1 MEAVIRYP
9 GHHLLLA
16 TGLAFALAMVL
27 LLWPQGGD
35 IVALEPV
42 VDSPAAQN
50 TDSAGPAGRQRSGI
64 AAHLELKL
72 PAATPEPAAAQRV
85 AAATPAWQTEQ
96 VRSGDSL
103 ARIFQRQGLSAADL
117 QAIVGSSGEARRLA
131 RIHPGDTLEYR
142 TDADGALLALRYP
155 LSTREAIE
163 VSRGDSTAPFVSRR
177 VSRAAESKPPAKTES
192 FAPERLATAP
202 ATDMPA
208 PGPKQNASADL
219 EATASASGIAAYL
232 TLAAPQPELLPAT
245 LPEPQPVAAL
255 PWQEERVR
263 SGDSLA
269 RIFHRRGLRASEL
282 HALLESGSEARRL
295 TRIHPG
301 ETLKYRTDDDGR
313 LLAVRYEFSRLEAM
327 EATRPNAS
335 AAFSSRLVK
344 RRPEIRIAFR
354 EGRIDSSLYLAA
366 TRAGLENSTIMNLA
380 NVFQWDIDFV
390 HDIRRGDSFHV
401 LFEEHWIEGEKVG
414 NGPIVAAEFVNRG
427 RTHRAVRYTASDGRS
442 DYYAPDGRS
451 MRRAFLRAPVEF
463 SRISSNF
470 NMRRMHPIHN
480 RVVPHRGIDY
490 AAPTGTPVMAAGDGV
505 VTTAASHHANGN
517 YIIIRHGEQYQTK
530 YLHLHRF
537 ARGVRSGARV
547 RQGQVIG
554 YVGMT
559 GWATGPHLHYEFLV
573 NGVHQNPRTVNLPQ
587 AEPIA
592 ESERQRF
599 LDATQE
605 VIASLLEKRSDEQL
619 AMSSGGSTAGE

>member
-1 MEAVIRYP
+1 
-9 GHHLLLA
+9 
-16 TGLAFALAMVL
+16 MVL
-27 LLWPQGGD
+27 LLWPQSGD
-35 IVALEPV
+35 GLASEPV
-42 VDSPAAQN
+42 SDHPAALT
-50 TDSAGPAGRQRSGI
+50 TDGAAPAPRQPSGI

-72 PAATPEPAAAQRV
+72 PTPIAEPAAAARV
-85 AAATPAWQTEQ
+85 ATFAPTWQSEQ

-117 QAIVGSSGEARRLA
+117 QAIVGSGGDARRLT
-131 RIHPGDTLEYR
+131 RIHPGDVLEYR
-142 TDADGALLALRYP
+142 TDAEGALLALRYP

-163 VSRGDSTAPFVSRR
+163 VSRRDATAPFASRR
-177 VSRAAESKPPAKTES
+177 VSRATASLPPEDTES
-192 FAPERLATAP
+192 STPEPSPAERVAAAP
-202 ATDMPA
+202 AIHMPA
-208 PGPKQNASADL
+208 IDAHQNEAADPV
-219 EATASASGIAAYL
+219 ATRNGSTSASGIAAYL
-232 TLAAPQPELLPAT
+232 TLTAPEPVPEAVLPAR
-245 LPEPQPVAAL
+245 LPAPKPAAAL

-301 ETLKYRTDDDGR
+301 ETLKYRIDDDGR

-335 AAFSSRLVK
+335 ATFTSRLVK
-344 RRPEIRIAFR
+344 RTPEIRIAFR

-401 LFEEHWIEGEKVG
+401 LFEEHWIDGEKIG

-599 LDATQE
+599 LESTRE
-605 VIASLLEKRSDEQL
+605 VMASLLEKRSDEQL
-619 AMSSGGSTAGE
+619 AMSGSGASAGE